1 MHLATMDTFEAS
13 KPDQFNQSLSSA
25 WASFLGAQH
34 CSREVGALR
43 KTLDEHIQQTNLAV
57 TSLQR
62 DTATRHDFLTATVAD
77 SKSKIE
83 QHAAEIK
90 ETAAL
95 RASLSSLQQEM
106 SQDKEDSSRRV
117 TELVEK
123 VDAQQECLTGWRS
136 TMSQDITSIQKQ
148 YRQALEEVELLQREL
163 KETKAEKMAS
173 DQKLAALES
182 QVNTIAQTRQ
192 RLSED
197 MVGFLEDMLGRRND
211 LTRLLELQNLDTPAP
226 STAPRLAS
234 MDIPLAHTPA
244 LYQEVVSH
252 EKPTAQTTYASQHD
266 NSQNNQPT
274 AAAKRKPEEPLQS
287 QPKRPAPPSNPNQ
300 DIRSLYLVFRDRYK
314 ANPPSSDTAFI
325 WEFISSIESQT
336 MSKHIQE
343 SLAAILPEH
352 VSPGRDTRRKNPRR
366 HVNISRGLTWRK
378 FREALVR
385 IPARLELDGKG

>member
-13 KPDQFNQSLSSA
+13 KPDQFHQSLSSA

-34 CSREVGALR
+34 CSREVGALG

-62 DTATRHDFLTATVAD
+62 DTATRHDLLAAAVAD

-83 QHAAEIK
+83 HHVAEIK

-95 RASLSSLQQEM
+95 RASLSTLQQEIR
-106 SQDKEDSSRRV
+106 QDREDASRKA
-117 TELVEK
+117 TELAEK
-123 VDAQQECLTGWRS
+123 VDAQQEGLTGWRS
-136 TMSQDITSIQKQ
+136 AISQDITSIQKQ
-148 YRQALEEVELLQREL
+148 YRQALEEVKLLQREL
-163 KETKAEKMAS
+163 RETRAEKMAS

-182 QVNTIAQTRQ
+182 QVDTIAQTRQ
-192 RLSED
+192 GLSED
-197 MVGFLEDMLGRRND
+197 MVGFLEDMLCRRSD
-211 LTRLLELQNLDTPAP
+211 LTRLLELQSLDTPAP
-226 STAPRLAS
+226 SMVPRPAP
-234 MDIPLAHTPA
+234 MTIPLAHTPA
-244 LYQEVVSH
+244 LPQEVVSH
-252 EKPTAQTTYASQHD
+252 EKPPAQATYASQHD
-266 NSQNNQPT
+266 SSKNSQPT

-336 MSKHIQE
+336 MSKHIQK

-352 VSPGRDTRRKNPRR
+352 VTPSRDTRRKNPRR
-366 HVNISRGLTWRK
+366 HVDISRGLTWRK
-378 FREALVR
+378 FREALVK
-385 IPARLELDGKG
+385 IPGPS